1 MTTAE
6 SRRPRLRVYL
16 SSTYQDLIEFRRKV
30 AETLT
35 KLGYEVIGMEG
46 YVASDDRPVDK
57 CIADVRAAD
66 IYIGIFAWRY
76 GFVPP
81 GHDHSITELEYR
93 AASQAGKER
102 LIFLTRDDALW
113 PANQIE
119 RDAEPQVERL
129 RNELRLAHIV
139 EFFATAN
146 ELATSVVTAVTTVA
160 DQRLQAAVETLRSQ
174 QAAADLRRGRELRP
188 VVNLP
193 PLEVARFIDRVDE
206 RETLR
211 GFLDRDDVRL
221 VKVVGR
227 GGMGKSALV
236 CCVLGELEER
246 LVSRSA
252 GDAEL
257 AEGIVYLSGRST
269 GLSLERIHADASRL
283 LAQEE
288 AERLAEAWASRD
300 ATVEQKVDTLLA
312 VLRSGRYVVLL
323 DAIDVVVDD
332 DLTIQEAG
340 LRAFIEAC
348 VRQSGAPLLV
358 VTSRV
363 DLLVPPEALQSVRV
377 VKLDH
382 GLEREDACALL
393 RELDPQGELG
403 LRDAPHQLLDRVAVL
418 TGGIPRALEVLAGI
432 LQRDPTASLQGLL
445 ADEDALG
452 EQTVEDLVAEG
463 YRRLGIDERTV
474 MQALAVFRAPVAT
487 AAVIYLLHP
496 WFPGIDVGACLRRL
510 VSSYFVT
517 ASRPTGQL
525 ALQPLDREHAYR
537 EIPDRGVPGYGRVA
551 LELRAADFFASIRKP
566 PERWLAL
573 DDVDPQLSEFA
584 HCLRAGAFDRAA
596 EVLQPIDEHHLALWG
611 HYLRLIDLR
620 TALLDKPLRADL
632 RAANLAGL
640 AACHQVL
647 GHYETA
653 VAEYEQAVNI
663 VEEEG
668 ADGARIR
675 YVGNLGRVHRNLGN
689 MDRAVV
695 CLQQALQFYEAQGD
709 RSGMA
714 VWADRLALGYWH
726 LGQLEDATELA
737 QRSLALAREV
747 GDGRTEAAV
756 LGNLGLMYQTAG
768 QAEAARS
775 SFEASVDRSQ
785 EVGDRRGEAISL
797 GRLGTALLADHEVE
811 QAIEAHDAALVIA
824 EALGERREQSY
835 QLLGLGRAHAAAGDV
850 RRGAEHLRA
859 ARGLDLPETS
869 CAAAVDLALVLL
881 RAGGR
886 ATAADAF
893 DDAVARC
900 RRRLARCD
908 RLFATRYDLG
918 TALVGKAVCSVAWA
932 EEERRADLLA
942 PAANEYRLAL
952 SACSGR
958 GVVAATLADLDELCA
973 AGAEGLA
980 PVTVLLEQAL
990 SKTPTP

>member
-332 DLTIQEAG
+332 DPKI
-340 LRAFIEAC
+340 
-348 VRQSGAPLLV
+348 
-358 VTSRV
+358 
-363 DLLVPPEALQSVRV
+363 PEA
-377 VKLDH
+377 
-382 GLEREDACALL
+382 
-393 RELDPQGELG
+393 
-403 LRDAPHQLLDRVAVL
+403 
-418 TGGIPRALEVLAGI
+418 
-432 LQRDPTASLQGLL
+432 SL
-445 ADEDALG
+445 
-452 EQTVEDLVAEG
+452 
-463 YRRLGIDERTV
+463 
-474 MQALAVFRAPVAT
+474 P
-487 AAVIYLLHP
+487 
-496 WFPGIDVGACLRRL
+496 
-510 VSSYFVT
+510 
-517 ASRPTGQL
+517 
-525 ALQPLDREHAYR
+525 
-537 EIPDRGVPGYGRVA
+537 
-551 LELRAADFFASIRKP
+551 
-566 PERWLAL
+566 
-573 DDVDPQLSEFA
+573 
-584 HCLRAGAFDRAA
+584 AF
-596 EVLQPIDEHHLALWG
+596 L
-611 HYLRLIDLR
+611 
-620 TALLDKPLRADL
+620 
-632 RAANLAGL
+632 
-640 AACHQVL
+640 
-647 GHYETA
+647 
-653 VAEYEQAVNI
+653 
-663 VEEEG
+663 
-668 ADGARIR
+668 
-675 YVGNLGRVHRNLGN
+675 
-689 MDRAVV
+689 
-695 CLQQALQFYEAQGD
+695 
-709 RSGMA
+709 
-714 VWADRLALGYWH
+714 
-726 LGQLEDATELA
+726 
-737 QRSLALAREV
+737 
-747 GDGRTEAAV
+747 
-756 LGNLGLMYQTAG
+756 
-768 QAEAARS
+768 
-775 SFEASVDRSQ
+775 
-785 EVGDRRGEAISL
+785 
-797 GRLGTALLADHEVE
+797 
-811 QAIEAHDAALVIA
+811 
-824 EALGERREQSY
+824 
-835 QLLGLGRAHAAAGDV
+835 
-850 RRGAEHLRA
+850 
-859 ARGLDLPETS
+859 
-869 CAAAVDLALVLL
+869 
-881 RAGGR
+881 
-886 ATAADAF
+886 
-893 DDAVARC
+893 
-900 RRRLARCD
+900 
-908 RLFATRYDLG
+908 
-918 TALVGKAVCSVAWA
+918 
-932 EEERRADLLA
+932 
-942 PAANEYRLAL
+942 
-952 SACSGR
+952 
-958 GVVAATLADLDELCA
+958 
-973 AGAEGLA
+973 
-980 PVTVLLEQAL
+980 
-990 SKTPTP
+990 